1 MNGYVVES
9 FADAP
14 MRVRA
19 WFESE
24 DDAREYGRRFGDSV
38 RIYAGEILAGD
49 AVADLKRDTIGL
61 TAQLRFAQRDLDN
74 ARAEAES
81 ARLDADDA
89 HRELVA
95 LRKVAA

>member
-14 MRVRA
+14 VRVRA

-38 RIYAGEILAGD
+38 RIYASEILAGD
-49 AVADLKRDTIGL
+49 AVADLKRDAIGL
-61 TAQLRFAQRDLDN
+61 AAQLRFA
-74 ARAEAES
+74 
-81 ARLDADDA
+81 
-89 HRELVA
+89 HRELTA